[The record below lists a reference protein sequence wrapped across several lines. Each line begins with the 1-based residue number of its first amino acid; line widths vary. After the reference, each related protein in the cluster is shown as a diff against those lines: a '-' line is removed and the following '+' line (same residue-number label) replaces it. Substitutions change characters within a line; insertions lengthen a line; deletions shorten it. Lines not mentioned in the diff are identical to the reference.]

1 MILEKLNLQHEHS
14 LSHKNSLP
22 GSNPLI
28 PLGPCALHIQSLSL
42 LPCLSNPFIAV
53 SPLEDNKQTAAFIA
67 FFSQCELLFVTKE
80 FITCAFPVKKLPH
93 TGKESNITFTCR
105 QVTRLP
111 ATISANSLSQILES
125 VTFKSAGP
133 ALQVMKTFLL

>member
-1 MILEKLNLQHEHS
+1 MILAQQLNLQHEHS

-42 LPCLSNPFIAV
+42 LPCLSNPFFPV
-53 SPLEDNKQTAAFIA
+53 SPQEVIKQIAAFIT

-80 FITCAFPVKKLPH
+80 FITCAFPVKNCH
-93 TGKESNITFTCR
+93 TQAKKVTLHSPGT
-105 QVTRLP
+105 QVTLLVVTYFLP
-111 ATISANSLSQILES
+111 NHSLRYKNSSFSKVQGPH
-125 VTFKSAGP
+125 FK
-133 ALQVMKTFLL
+133 

>member
-42 LPCLSNPFIAV
+42 LPCLSNPFFPV
-53 SPLEDNKQTAAFIA
+53 SPQEVFKQIAAFIT

-80 FITCAFPVKKLPH
+80 FITCAFPVKNCH
-93 TGKESNITFTCR
+93 TQAKK
-105 QVTRLP
+105 VTLHSPVDR
-111 ATISANSLSQILES
+111 
-125 VTFKSAGP
+125 
-133 ALQVMKTFLL
+133 